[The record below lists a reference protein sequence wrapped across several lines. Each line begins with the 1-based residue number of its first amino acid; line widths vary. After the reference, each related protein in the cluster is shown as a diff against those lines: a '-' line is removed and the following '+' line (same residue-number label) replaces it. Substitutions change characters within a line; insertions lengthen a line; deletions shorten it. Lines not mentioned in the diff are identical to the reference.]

1 MYCAKCIC
9 YTDFCVNELN
19 EYGLY
24 HILNSST
31 YNDKPILVESIT
43 YYSSY
48 IYDILIVGAQ
58 L

>member
-1 MYCAKCIC
+1 MYL

-19 EYGLY
+19 EYELY

-43 YYSSY
+43 YHSSY
-48 IYDILIVGAQ
+48 IYDILIAGAQ